1 MRLCFP
7 YTSLIGSNG
16 EVLESAKPDILEKF
30 RGFSKQ
36 QTLQIVVT
44 RQSSKP
50 KKNRKVK
57 PLFLHLLTPS
67 KHESDN

>member
-50 KKNRKVK
+50 KTK
-57 PLFLHLLTPS
+57 P
-67 KHESDN
+67 EG